1 MFDIGFLELVIIAV
15 IALVVLGPE
24 RLPVAIKTTAI
35 WVGRIKRSFQGIRE
49 EIERELNV
57 DEIRRE
63 IHNSTVLDD
72 LKKTKQDLEQG
83 AAGMQETLNNPLADL
98 KESRVDNVQNEP
110 LKDTVR
116 VKDSSGPSDAS

>member
-35 WVGRIKRSFQGIRE
+35 WVGRIKRSFQGIRA
-49 EIERELNV
+49 EIEKELNV

-63 IHNSTVLDD
+63 VHNDAVMDE
-72 LKKTKQDLEQG
+72 LKRTRDELQQGVSDVQKTL
-83 AAGMQETLNNPLADL
+83 
-98 KESRVDNVQNEP
+98 NEP
-110 LKDTVR
+110 LAGGADKPEPKPSTQSDMN
-116 VKDSSGPSDAS
+116 DSSGKP

>member
-35 WVGRIKRSFQGIRE
+35 WVSRIKRSFQGIRD
-49 EIERELNV
+49 EIERELKV

-63 IHNSTVLDD
+63 VHNASVMDE
-72 LKKTKQDLEQG
+72 LKKTREDLEKSVSSV
-83 AAGMQETLNNPLADL
+83 QETLNNPLEGLSQSAQGEAE
-98 KESRVDNVQNEP
+98 KKSGST
-110 LKDTVR
+110 KS
-116 VKDSSGPSDAS
+116 DSPKSEGHSS